1 MKTKELTIHSEL
13 FEHILGE
20 AEIDKDDVLAIVGV
34 SPAVRRSV
42 TKDIPLGPWFE
53 EPDALM
59 WHDKAL
65 DTRFLI
71 LRAPGSLHLCG
82 YVGLTEDH
90 HVLQMEPEEA
100 PRTVRPVSYI
110 CDAFPVSEVSFVPTA
125 MEGLRGVV
133 GFDCGQTW
141 DYCPGHHE
149 IELKKMPRMRTSADR
164 LPNFYRDITYT
175 AHHCRELLKTLKGIP
190 TT

>member
-53 EPDALM
+53 EPDAIL

-82 YVGLTEDH
+82 YVGMTEYPPI
-90 HVLQMEPEEA
+90 LQMEPDEA

-110 CDAFPVSEVSFVPTA
+110 SDAFPVSEVSFVPT
-125 MEGLRGVV
+125 ETDGLRSVV

-149 IELKKMPRMRTSADR
+149 IEMNKIRRKRTTPDR
-164 LPNFYRDITYT
+164 LANSYRDITYT